1 MRTDNHHRRENGKAL
16 REQRNFVESYG
27 AHIGDETDAR
37 IPWKITEN
45 KIERDGSE
53 TRALARA
60 CIPEQPDLIDSLTF
74 EFKKRSSLD
83 LRINKLTKL
92 LSSLLV
98 NTMESEPCHDF
109 SLSLSKARRIF
120 LSDSLSLLFL
130 LYKFYL
136 ISQNAPTTSTVS
148 SLA

>member
-1 MRTDNHHRRENGKAL
+1 MGKL
-16 REQRNFVESYG
+16 FVNSELVESNGYE

-37 IPWKITEN
+37 IPWKITGN

-92 LSSLLV
+92 LPSLLV

-109 SLSLSKARRIF
+109 SLSLSKTH
-120 LSDSLSLLFL
+120 LVTLVCT
-130 LYKFYL
+130 LYNLYESSKEVTRPNQP
-136 ISQNAPTTSTVS
+136 SHPGVTVS
-148 SLA
+148 CTWLGT

>member
-1 MRTDNHHRRENGKAL
+1 MGKL
-16 REQRNFVESYG
+16 FVNSELVESNGYET
-27 AHIGDETDAR
+27 HIGDETDAR
-37 IPWKITEN
+37 IPWKITGN

-92 LSSLLV
+92 LPSLLV

-109 SLSLSKARRIF
+109 SLSLSKLSAHEESMGVPLENYSVECILASDDCAPEARVVSR
-120 LSDSLSLLFL
+120 SAR
-130 LYKFYL
+130 
-136 ISQNAPTTSTVS
+136 APCTC
-148 SLA
+148 

>member
-1 MRTDNHHRRENGKAL
+1 MGKL
-16 REQRNFVESYG
+16 FVNSELVESNGYE

-37 IPWKITEN
+37 IPWKITGN

-92 LSSLLV
+92 LPSLLV

-109 SLSLSKARRIF
+109 SLSLSKCSAHEESMGVPLENYSVECILASDDCAPEARVVSR
-120 LSDSLSLLFL
+120 SAR
-130 LYKFYL
+130 
-136 ISQNAPTTSTVS
+136 APCTC
-148 SLA
+148 